1 MIQSRYHISHGQPG
15 LTGKWF
21 SFVSM
26 SIRKF
31 IFYVVSAVVFTACA
45 TNTSMAEPSRTAQT
59 AIPQP
64 TRTSFVEPTPTLP
77 PCQQPET
84 PTATIPPTQQPE
96 PLTKVESWPV
106 SSPEEQGM
114 DPSRLA
120 GLLEAIQ
127 SGDRNIHSVLVA
139 RHGTMV
145 LEAYFPPFD
154 RETPHNMYSCTK
166 SVTSA
171 AVGLCMR
178 DEQIDSLNTP
188 IYTYFPD
195 VQLDNENRK
204 AITIYHLLTMSS
216 GLEWSEPLRS
226 GLNDNW
232 YIFDSDNPAEYFL
245 SRPTVTVPGR
255 LFNYNTGGSHLLS
268 MIVQEEAGE
277 SMADLVERKLFT
289 PLGITRYEWIEDT
302 SGHTIGGTGLALAPA
317 DMLRFGQLYLQY
329 GLWGTDVVLTTD
341 WVRESTRSHMELAGG
356 VNYGYQWWV
365 RSNGVYNALGWG
377 GQQIIVIPKQ
387 DMVVVFTAG
396 IRDASWNTY
405 DDLLE
410 TYIIP
415 SAVSNSTLP
424 PDPSG
429 TAQLKEQLL
438 AVADEEPV
446 TPSILPSTAHK
457 VSGKTYVDLNGTHGW
472 STFTFDFSRSDEVDL
487 EFVYGDKSEEIT
499 ACIGLDGIYRVS
511 PTKHFGPVA
520 FKGRWIDENTFELT
534 QQFLMEA
541 ERIEMELTFL
551 DDGIKRVS
559 RFPVGNHTEESDAVL
574 LFEQ

>member
-1 MIQSRYHISHGQPG
+1 
-15 LTGKWF
+15 
-21 SFVSM
+21 
-26 SIRKF
+26 
-31 IFYVVSAVVFTACA
+31 
-45 TNTSMAEPSRTAQT
+45 
-59 AIPQP
+59 
-64 TRTSFVEPTPTLP
+64 
-77 PCQQPET
+77 
-84 PTATIPPTQQPE
+84 
-96 PLTKVESWPV
+96 
-106 SSPEEQGM
+106 M

-178 DEQIDSLNTP
+178 DERIDSLNTP

-277 SMADLVERKLFT
+277 SMADLVERELFT

-415 SAVSNSTLP
+415 SAVSNTTLP

-472 STFTFDFSRSDEVDL
+472 STFTFDFSRSDEADL
-487 EFVYGDKSEEIT
+487 EFVYGEKSEEIS
-499 ACIGLDGIYRVS
+499 ARIGLDGIYRVS

-541 ERIEMELTFL
+541 ERVEMELTFL
-551 DDGIKRVS
+551 EDGIKRVS
-559 RFPVGNHTEESDAVL
+559 RFPVVNHTEESDAVL